1 MISQFSYL
9 DVAAL
14 VWFFACITGYGVI
27 THSGPLARRGL
38 LSAVQKQRIRWI
50 EMMAQRDL
58 RMMDMQLMAILSN
71 ANTFFASTSVIVI
84 GGLAAALASGD
95 VLKTTFESLP
105 FIVKTTEL
113 AWRSKWILLIG
124 LFIYAFFKFTWA
136 YRLSHY
142 TAIMIGAT
150 PAFDTENSSLRDA
163 HVTHTAALAGNS
175 AENFN
180 AGMRTYY
187 FAIAAAAWLFH
198 PAFFILMTS
207 AVLAILVRREFWSNA
222 LDVISGK

>member
-1 MISQFSYL
+1 MISQFSTL
-9 DVAAL
+9 DITAL
-14 VWFFACITGYGVI
+14 VWFFACIIGYGVI
-27 THSGPLARRGL
+27 THRGALSQRGL

-50 EMMAQRDL
+50 EMMAEREL

-105 FIVKTTEL
+105 FIVKTSEL

-150 PAFDTENSSLRDA
+150 PTGGSEGSSQRDL
-163 HVTHTAALAGNS
+163 HVQHTAALAGNS

-180 AGMRTYY
+180 AGLQTYY

-207 AVLAILVRREFWSNA
+207 AVLVILIRREFWSNA